1 MKTMLGMDY
10 DDRCVVGWI
19 ASEKLD
25 GIRCIWDGE
34 RLFTRNFR
42 PINAPAWFIEKL
54 PKEPLDGE
62 LYLGIDTLGEMAG
75 IVRRKQPRDKD
86 WQRVKYCVFDMPA
99 EKLGFTKR
107 MEKLA
112 SLGVENIVPFKTIT
126 SENHLDEMFQSI
138 ISKGGEG
145 MMLREPHAEYRDGRT
160 DTLLK
165 LKNKY

>member
-1 MKTMLGMDY
+1 MLGQDFSGQHI
-10 DDRCVVGWI
+10 VGWI

-25 GIRCIWDGE
+25 GIRGIWDGE

-42 PINAPAWFIEKL
+42 PIHAPSWFTDKL
-54 PKEPLDGE
+54 PSEPLDGE
-62 LYLGIDTLGEMAG
+62 LYIGIDTLSEMAG

-112 SLGVENIVPFKTIT
+112 SLGVENIVPFTTIT
-126 SENHLDEMFQSI
+126 SENHLDEMFQKV
-138 ISKGGEG
+138 ISAGGEG
-145 MMLREPHAEYRDGRT
+145 LMLRRSSSAYFGGRT
-160 DTLLK
+160 DCLLK
-165 LKNKY
+165 MKLPSFV